1 MDLVPKIAFP
11 QLIVVQPIDKLD
23 YLSYIRGRGGD
34 TDGYLRFSEGRVDSP
49 FAKFEVE
56 FFNNDLVHIRSCQN
70 NKYWERTQNLSLTGS
85 TSSQYWITAT
95 ADKKEEDQSKE
106 SCTLFKIVFVNVNSE
121 EKRVRFMHVQSGCYL
136 RLWKWNNQ
144 TYTRCVLAN
153 HKDYDSQSADVFTII
168 DWSSLLILP
177 RYVAFKGDIGRYLC
191 LRSDGKHPFLQ
202 FDTDDIGD
210 PTVACEIL
218 PTDDGTIRIKQ
229 MSNKNYWRRSPNW
242 IWADTIYTSGDH
254 KDALFRPVKVDDQT
268 IGLINLG
275 NKNFC
280 KRLTTDGKTN
290 CLNAGVSTLTRD
302 AQLRV
307 AEAVLTREIYGVR
320 YDFDSARVYNET
332 VLSLDQRTST
342 NHTQQSSTLDVTL
355 SYSDTKTS
363 SWNTMFSLKLRVTST
378 MEFKLPLI
386 FEGKIEMSGE
396 FQSGVEWGKTTVMT
410 TLVEAVHKITVP
422 PRTEATVTVFATKG
436 MCDVPFTYLQ
446 RDTLL
451 DGRTVISEVQGG
463 IFTGSNYYNINFV
476 TRENKLV

>member
-1 MDLVPKIAFP
+1 MELAPKIAFP

-23 YLSYIRGRGGD
+23 YLSYIRGGGRD
-34 TDGYLRFSEGRVDSP
+34 TDGYLRFSEGRVDNP

-56 FFNNDLVHIRSCQN
+56 FFNNDLVHVRSCQN
-70 NKYWERTQNLSLTGS
+70 NKYWERTKNLSLTGS
-85 TSSQYWITAT
+85 TSTQYWITAT

-177 RYVAFKGDIGRYLC
+177 RYVAFKGDIGR
-191 LRSDGKHPFLQ
+191 
-202 FDTDDIGD
+202 
-210 PTVACEIL
+210 
-218 PTDDGTIRIKQ
+218 
-229 MSNKNYWRRSPNW
+229 
-242 IWADTIYTSGDH
+242 
-254 KDALFRPVKVDDQT
+254 
-268 IGLINLG
+268 
-275 NKNFC
+275 
-280 KRLTTDGKTN
+280 LTTDGKTN

-307 AEAVLTREIYGVR
+307 AEAVLTREIYGVL
-320 YDFDSARVYNET
+320 YDFENARVYNET
-332 VLSLDQRTST
+332 VLSLDERTST

-363 SWNTMFSLKLRVTST
+363 SWNTMFSLKLGVTST

-396 FQSGVEWGKTTVMT
+396 FQSEVEWGKTTVMT
-410 TLVEAVHKITVP
+410 TLVEAVHEITVP

-463 IFTGSNYYNINFV
+463 IFTGSNYYNIDFV
-476 TRENKLV
+476 IRENKLV